1 MAKFDNWAIATPP
14 TKFGVVSQVNM
25 IATRTNVQIKN
36 PTVNA
41 IHNNRRDR
49 ISFKEPIIRHKLISE
64 YLVHKYKK
72 IISIFILTKFDL
84 IFCISYENKLTMAK
98 NSREKRIPFSTPDG
112 CLPERFP
119 WLVSAHLSQIRTLL
133 CLTYNNTPLT
143 NHINILIN

>member
-25 IATRTNVQIKN
+25 MATRTNVQIKN

-64 YLVHKYKK
+64 YLLHKYKK
-72 IISIFILTKFDL
+72 IISIFVLTKFDL
-84 IFCISYENKLTMAK
+84 IFFIPYENKLTMAK

-119 WLVSAHLSQIRTLL
+119 QLVSAHLSQIRTLL

-143 NHINILIN
+143 DHINILIK

>member
-1 MAKFDNWAIATPP
+1 
-14 TKFGVVSQVNM
+14 M

-143 NHINILIN
+143 DHINILIK